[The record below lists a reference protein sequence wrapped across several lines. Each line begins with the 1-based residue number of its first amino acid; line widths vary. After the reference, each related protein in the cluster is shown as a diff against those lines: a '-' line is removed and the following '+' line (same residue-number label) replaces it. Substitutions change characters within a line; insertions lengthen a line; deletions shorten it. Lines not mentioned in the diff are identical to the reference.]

1 MKSFKDIREELQATA
16 RVDPGTGKDFWQ
28 VFRARAAHLSQ
39 ESAPKPTFYRQHAFG
54 IRWATAAASM
64 AIIAGLALMYLQP
77 SASYAYDTVQSIDVS
92 IPHDSIYIM
101 NDDSAKATIIW
112 IEGI

>member
-16 RVDPGTGKDFWQ
+16 RVEPGTGENFWQ
-28 VFRARAAHLSQ
+28 VFKARAAHLTR
-39 ESAPKPTFYRQHAFG
+39 ESAPEPTFYRQHAFG

-64 AIIAGLALMYLQP
+64 AIIAGLAWMHLRP
-77 SASYAYDTVQSIDVS
+77 TVSYAYDTVQSIDVS

-101 NDDSAKATIIW
+101 NDDHAKATIIW